1 MTERHAHAETARPD
15 DRVSVVVITRNR
27 REELLRTL
35 RLLRE
40 LPERPPVL
48 VVDNASS
55 DGTAEEAAARFPE
68 MTVLR
73 AESNLGAVGRNLA
86 VARVRTPYVAFCD
99 DDSWWEPGSLR
110 HAADLLDARPR
121 LAAVT
126 ARILVEP
133 GGEED
138 PVVAE
143 LRDSPLAGP
152 PWLPGP
158 AIGSFLAAATVLRAD
173 AFRQAGGFH
182 PGLWLGGEEELLA
195 TDLQRAGWWLSYAPE
210 LTIRHA
216 PSALRDPTARRVV
229 GLRNTLWFTWLRRP
243 AWAAVRRTLHLARTV
258 PRDRAS
264 VTAFGRALAGLPW
277 VLRARVPVP
286 APLEAR
292 LRALEKAQEAGGSRR
307 YVG

>member
-1 MTERHAHAETARPD
+1 MTERHEHAETARPD
-15 DRVSVVVITRNR
+15 HRVSVVVITRNR

-68 MTVLR
+68 VTVLR

-126 ARILVEP
+126 
-133 GGEED
+133 
-138 PVVAE
+138 
-143 LRDSPLAGP
+143 
-152 PWLPGP
+152 
-158 AIGSFLAAATVLRAD
+158 
-173 AFRQAGGFH
+173 
-182 PGLWLGGEEELLA
+182 
-195 TDLQRAGWWLSYAPE
+195 
-210 LTIRHA
+210 
-216 PSALRDPTARRVV
+216 
-229 GLRNTLWFTWLRRP
+229 
-243 AWAAVRRTLHLARTV
+243 
-258 PRDRAS
+258 
-264 VTAFGRALAGLPW
+264 
-277 VLRARVPVP
+277 
-286 APLEAR
+286 
-292 LRALEKAQEAGGSRR
+292 
-307 YVG
+307 